1 MYAIIRTGGKQYRVK
16 AGDVIRV
23 EKLNGALGSELDLT
37 DVVFVGGDKNFIG
50 TPLVSNAKVTV
61 VVTNQARGPKVV
73 VFKKKRRQGYR
84 RNNGHRQPFTEI
96 FVKTIS
102 SPEGQTSQADTEP
115 RVFDA
120 EKKMQKL
127 LKTQQVREARKQ
139 SGVKKSATP
148 KKAAA
153 SKKKASKKKVTKKKA
168 TSKKKTA
175 KKASKKKTSKKA

>member
-23 EKLNGALGSELDLT
+23 EKFDGALGSEMDLT

-50 TPLVSNAKVTV
+50 TPTVANAKVTV

-84 RNNGHRQPFTEI
+84 RTNGHRQPFTEI
-96 FVKTIS
+96 FVKSIS
-102 SPEGQTSQADTEP
+102 NPDGQTSKTENEP
-115 RVFDA
+115 RIFSA
-120 EKKMQKL
+120 EKKMQRMM
-127 LKTQQVREARKQ
+127 KTQQVREEKKKA
-139 SGVKKSATP
+139 GVKKPAA
-148 KKAAA
+148 KKAA
-153 SKKKASKKKVTKKKA
+153 ASKKKVTKKKVTKKKTA
-168 TSKKKTA
+168 AKKKTA

>member
-23 EKLNGALGSELDLT
+23 EKFEGDLGSEMDLT

-50 TPLVSNAKVTV
+50 TPVVANAKVTV

-84 RNNGHRQPFTEI
+84 RTNGHRQPFTEI
-96 FVKTIS
+96 FVKAIS
-102 SPEGQTSQADTEP
+102 NPDGQTSKAESEP
-115 RVFDA
+115 LVYNP
-120 EKKMQKL
+120 EKKAQKL
-127 LKTQQVREARKQ
+127 MKTQEIREAAKQ
-139 SGVKKSATP
+139 PGAKKAAP
-148 KKAAA
+148 KKKAA
-153 SKKKASKKKVTKKKA
+153 SKKKVAKKKVTKKKTA
-168 TSKKKTA
+168 AKKKKTA

>member
-23 EKLNGALGSELDLT
+23 EKFDGDLGSEMNLT

-50 TPLVSNAKVTV
+50 TPMVANASVTV

-84 RNNGHRQPFTEI
+84 RTNGHRQPFTEI
-96 FVKTIS
+96 FVKSIS
-102 SPEGQTSQADTEP
+102 NPDGQSSKADSEP
-115 RVFDA
+115 QVYNA
-120 EKKMQKL
+120 EKKAQKL
-127 LKTQQVREARKQ
+127 MKSAEIREARKQ
-139 SGVKKSATP
+139 PGAQKADPV
-148 KKAAA
+148 KKAAS
-153 SKKKASKKKVTKKKA
+153 SKKTATKKKVTQKKA
-168 TSKKKTA
+168 TAKKKTA

>member
-23 EKLNGALGSELDLT
+23 EKFEGDLGSEMDLT

-50 TPLVSNAKVTV
+50 TPVVANAKVTV

-84 RNNGHRQPFTEI
+84 RTNGHRQPFTEI
-96 FVKTIS
+96 FVKAIS
-102 SPEGQTSQADTEP
+102 NPDGQTSRAESEP
-115 RVFDA
+115 LVYNP
-120 EKKMQKL
+120 EKKAQKL
-127 LKTQQVREARKQ
+127 MKAQEVREAA
-139 SGVKKSATP
+139 KKSGA
-148 KKAAA
+148 KKAAPTKKAA
-153 SKKKASKKKVTKKKA
+153 SKKKATKKKVTKKKA
-168 TSKKKTA
+168 TGKKKTA

>member
-23 EKLNGALGSELDLT
+23 EKFDGDLGSEMDLT

-50 TPLVSNAKVTV
+50 TPVVANAKVTV

-84 RNNGHRQPFTEI
+84 RTNGHRQPFTEI
-96 FVKTIS
+96 FVKAIS
-102 SPEGQTSQADTEP
+102 NPDGQTSKADTEP
-115 RVFDA
+115 RIFNA
-120 EKKMQKL
+120 EKKAQRLM
-127 LKTQQVREARKQ
+127 KTQQVREAAKQ
-139 SGVKKSATP
+139 PGAKKKAP
-148 KKAAA
+148 VKKAA
-153 SKKKASKKKVTKKKA
+153 ASKKKVTKKKV
-168 TSKKKTA
+168 TKKKTSSKKPA